1 MACSLMRSPK
11 IFDGDH
17 SQIHQR
23 ETSLKRTVHSQ
34 CSNRRVLRIT
44 HFIPRRQTES
54 EVVSVLPRNAEKVTV
69 ARGQGSRKAVPWQ
82 KISKGSIVVG
92 LSAESGKGS
101 RRDATTYQRLTR
113 PRPVSNRT

>member
-69 ARGQGSRKAVPWQ
+69 ARGQGSEKRCLGKKSARD
-82 KISKGSIVVG
+82 
-92 LSAESGKGS
+92 LSSWGCLLSQGKGV
-101 RRDATTYQRLTR
+101 AETPQLT
-113 PRPVSNRT
+113 SA